1 MVKKAIIRANI
12 PFVLADAD
20 AIPDILTQGAIDQGW
35 QKQEMYGSL
44 LLRHIN
50 TSFAK
55 NVVCFVKQTN
65 ETNLVVPVED
75 PLDSTKMHNH
85 LFRISQV
92 QVYCFDTGIGIC
104 SLHIPYDEDTEEDV
118 IVNSCSVLHCS
129 AQNPDSKRG
138 KQILQGE
145 NKTYLSCIG
154 ETFLDSLLGQ
164 TYTLFGTQND
174 TNLRR
179 INMFSAV
186 LCDKS
191 EKTDAAAVYNR
202 RCYQLANAYD
212 TRDAKLSVGEEGFFH
227 QHEYIRWNFSKRGCA
242 AVANLTGTPINDNF
256 LNNIWFSSVQ
266 SNYFYL
272 YLMVLHEKIASYYY
286 LNNIADDP
294 DMDHWK
300 LNQKTLTEFNSKY
313 IFSIVSDEPF
323 IQHVYQ
329 MLKKAANADEV
340 YAELQEQ
347 LKRMFDYAQIK
358 ADEANE
364 ATNSKLNLIS
374 VIVGV
379 VCSLSVIFDSI
390 NFFTSCG
397 CFFGFQTVK
406 NCVFTA
412 VIILEALLFL
422 GVLIL
427 VVLANKKPKKT
438 SK

>member
-12 PFVLADAD
+12 PFILDDAD
-20 AIPDILTQGAIDQGW
+20 VIQDILTQSAIDQGW
-35 QKQEMYGSL
+35 EKQEMHGSL

-55 NVVCFVKQTN
+55 NVVCFSKQTD
-65 ETNLVVPVED
+65 EMSFVVPAAD
-75 PLDSTKMHNH
+75 PRDSTKMHKYP
-85 LFRISQV
+85 FRIGQV

-104 SLHIPYDEDTEEDV
+104 SLHIPYDETQEDV
-118 IVNSCSVLHCS
+118 VINSCSVLHCS
-129 AQNPDSKRG
+129 AQHPDSKQG
-138 KQILQGE
+138 KPILRDE
-145 NKTYLSCIG
+145 EETYLSCVA
-154 ETFLDSLLGQ
+154 EEFLDSLLGQ
-164 TYTLFGTQND
+164 SYMLFGTQSD

-179 INMFSAV
+179 LNMFSAI
-186 LCDKS
+186 LCEKS
-191 EKTDAAAVYNR
+191 QDAGAKEVYER
-202 RCYQLANAYD
+202 YAYQLANAYD
-212 TRDAKLSVGEEGFFH
+212 TRDEKLTVKSDDFFH

-242 AVANLTGTPINDNF
+242 AVANLTGTSINDSF
-256 LNNIWFSSVQ
+256 LSSGWFRSVQ

-286 LNNIADDP
+286 LDNIADDP

-300 LNQKTLTEFNSKY
+300 LNQKTLMEFNSKY
-313 IFSIVSDEPF
+313 IFTIVSDEPF
-323 IQHVYQ
+323 VQSVYR
-329 MLKKAANADEV
+329 MLKKASNADEV

-347 LKRMFDYAQIK
+347 LKHMFDYAQIK
-358 ADEANE
+358 ADEASE

-397 CFFGFQTVK
+397 CCFGFRTVK
-406 NCVFTA
+406 DCVFTG
-412 VIILEALLFL
+412 VILFEALLFMV
-422 GVLIL
+422 VLIL
-427 VVLANKKPKKT
+427 VVLANKKTRKT